1 VDTDPGR
8 QGEPEAEGAT
18 SERSRRALAELRVG
32 GLASVPDPIDV
43 VRRFMARGG
52 VRLAVGSVT
61 VVLIA
66 LVLAVVIVRRPSGN
80 VDTDSAH
87 VPAPTTGTTST
98 TTRGLIVDVGGA
110 VRSPGVY
117 RLAVGSR
124 VVDALEA
131 AGGPAEDIDLDR
143 INLAS
148 PIDDGQRV
156 WMARRGEG
164 APSSGSENGAGST
177 NPVPSSVDLN
187 TATIEQ
193 LDALPGIGPATA
205 RAIIERRRQVGRFR
219 SVEDLLT
226 VKGIGSAKLDA
237 LRDSVVVR

>member
-1 VDTDPGR
+1 MDTGRGR
-8 QGEPEAEGAT
+8 QGEPDGEDGT
-18 SERSRRALAELRVG
+18 SERSRRALAELRSG
-32 GLASVPDPIDV
+32 GRTSAPDPIDV
-43 VRRFMARGG
+43 GRRLLARGG
-52 VRLAVGSVT
+52 VRLAVGAVT
-61 VVLIA
+61 VVLLA
-66 LVLAVVIVRRPSGN
+66 LVLAVVIVRRPPGN
-80 VDTDSAH
+80 GDTGAVE
-87 VPAPTTGTTST
+87 VPVPITATTPT
-98 TTRGLIVDVGGA
+98 TTRGLIVHVGGA

-131 AGGPAEDIDLDR
+131 AGGPADDIDLDR

-156 WMARRGEG
+156 WMARRGEV
-164 APSSGSENGAGST
+164 APSSDSASEAGST
-177 NPVPSSVDLN
+177 NQGPSTVDLN
-187 TATIEQ
+187 TATIDQ

>member
-1 VDTDPGR
+1 MDTDPGR

-18 SERSRRALAELRVG
+18 SERSRRALAELRDG
-32 GLASVPDPIDV
+32 GFTSIPDPIDV
-43 VRRFMARGG
+43 VRRFMAKAG

-66 LVLAVVIVRRPSGN
+66 LVLAVVIVRRPSDNGE
-80 VDTDSAH
+80 TDAAH
-87 VPAPTTGTTST
+87 VPASSIGTTST
-98 TTRGLIVDVGGA
+98 TTRGLVVDVGGA

-156 WMARRGEG
+156 WMARRGEV
-164 APSSGSENGAGST
+164 APPSGSENEVGSR

-193 LDALPGIGPATA
+193 LDALPGVGPATA